1 MSESALQLQPTICRG
16 KTTLRHSISEIAV
29 QLQLD
34 LRAVIARDRHSISE
48 IAVQLQHAQARV
60 TFFLSHS
67 ISEIAVQLPLQ
78 LARYRLCLKPCHCP
92 IAARTLVNDTPPSK
106 SRPSQTLRPADEA
119 AMATRPRPTGKP
131 FRHTFPRAEK
141 RQEGN
146 AG

>member
-60 TFFLSHS
+60 TFFLSPS
-67 ISEIAVQLPLQ
+67 ISAIAVQLQLPLP
-78 LARYRLCLKPCHCP
+78 RYLLCLQHCHFP
-92 IAARTLVNDTPPSK
+92 IAAPTLVNAPIPPTF
-106 SRPSQTLRPADEA
+106 RPSTTLLPPDTA
-119 AMATRPRPTGKP
+119 PP
-131 FRHTFPRAEK
+131 
-141 RQEGN
+141 
-146 AG
+146 